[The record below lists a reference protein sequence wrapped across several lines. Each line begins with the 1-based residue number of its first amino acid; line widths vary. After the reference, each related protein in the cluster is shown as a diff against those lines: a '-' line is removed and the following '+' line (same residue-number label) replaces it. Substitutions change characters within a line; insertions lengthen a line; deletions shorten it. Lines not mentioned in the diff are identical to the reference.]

1 MGCFGVQILRGKKKK
16 HGEWLNFLLRLSH
29 SHLISCL
36 YLVIF
41 GWLFVSIPAHN
52 PRNQPQTWRL
62 CERSALIPVSPR
74 RVSGSDFSR
83 VFKNEIKFVL
93 IYVSADPSNAEVLLW
108 DLLRFPSDSDQ
119 SCEMQSLPNPSGGGG
134 ADCDTFPLCEA
145 LIWAEAPEQRGWI
158 RVPSPDT
165 DAKRPFTTERPSITN
180 TSGCHP
186 RGHAR
191 PNHSG
196 QVVLTG
202 VLLWLEYLCIT
213 IRWPVC
219 RELRLTFFTILIP
232 RIKPVI
238 LNSLNIIRNIRVK
251 PVSTESKT
259 ADLYWTTPGGA
270 K

>member
-1 MGCFGVQILRGKKKK
+1 MKLSLFWSTLALILATRRSCCEICSGFPAILIRAVKCNLCPTLRG
-16 HGEWLNFLLRLSH
+16 
-29 SHLISCL
+29 
-36 YLVIF
+36 
-41 GWLFVSIPAHN
+41 
-52 PRNQPQTWRL
+52 
-62 CERSALIPVSPR
+62 
-74 RVSGSDFSR
+74 
-83 VFKNEIKFVL
+83 
-93 IYVSADPSNAEVLLW
+93 
-108 DLLRFPSDSDQ
+108 
-119 SCEMQSLPNPSGGGG
+119 GGGG

-165 DAKRPFTTERPSITN
+165 DAKRPFTTERPSVTN

-238 LNSLNIIRNIRVK
+238 LNSLNIIRNIRLK